1 VKHLFSEIAANISMK
16 DFLGHDNKDFVYYD
30 VENTGTKKGCVIDD
44 I

>member
-1 VKHLFSEIAANISMK
+1 VKHHFSEIATNISMK

-30 VENTGTKKGCVIDD
+30 VENTGKNKGCVSYD